1 MIATGIVRRIDDL
14 GRVVVPKEVRRELG
28 IKEGDALELFRDGKS
43 IIFKKY
49 FPSCFFCEEVDGEY
63 MIGNKPI
70 CEKCLAELKK
80 KEITTEN
87 I

>member
-1 MIATGIVRRIDDL
+1 MNATGIVRRVDDL
-14 GRVVVPKEVRRELG
+14 GRIAIPKEIRRELG

-43 IIFKKY
+43 VVFKKY

-70 CEKCLAELKK
+70 CAKCLADLKK
-80 KEITTEN
+80 KDVTTEDV
-87 I
+87 